1 MLNLKCIP
9 GKDYIAYIDGFGESI
24 FIDVIDLKTQEIVSG
39 KRVPA
44 SLEFVQKIPILFDK
58 SIKAVILNIFLS
70 SSSAFSNNLEF
81 CKAIRKAFDEIN
93 LLYLFVSDTCYV
105 FTASLINENIVSK
118 LDETITFIGI
128 FSCSFAINNCKF
140 TKAGYEIISYKTLIY
155 DEKDGVD
162 ALYEKILQ
170 SSNSSKIV
178 ATAPLSN
185 GLPIFKVLKEKV
197 LKMPNFITSELGGTR
212 KSAPKFAC
220 EIYKWLIDNSYV
232 KYHIIPTSTRY
243 YFLQTF
249 SGGKFNNG
257 KFLFGSDT
265 ILPHQ
270 ITFNLPRWN
279 LGFHITYVNETE
291 EDRTI
296 LQKLELGTDCH
307 YHKITILVDI
317 NNFPTIRCE
326 SLLSEHI
333 LNLPQKLTQIISEKY
348 PVIIFRDLISLICIF
363 NPQKNQY
370 EFLDTWNGIYGRD
383 LFISFDEKKPKYFE
397 KAAEVF
403 KLKPTF
409 VVYDL
414 LCILSIPPNELQ
426 AIKCPSHW
434 GFTVTKDIN
443 NPILLEFDDYNAPK
457 TAATPILLMA
467 MLLKQHIK
475 AITKKTGTKPKQ
487 LACCYFD
494 LKGDKNLVF
503 NSVGEALKLLKIDAT
518 EEIREFL

>member
-1 MLNLKCIP
+1 MLNHKCIP
-9 GKDYIAYIDGFGESI
+9 GKDYIAYIDGFGESLFLLFY
-24 FIDVIDLKTQEIVSG
+24 FICK
-39 KRVPA
+39 
-44 SLEFVQKIPILFDK
+44 FLFN
-58 SIKAVILNIFLS
+58 SI
-70 SSSAFSNNLEF
+70 
-81 CKAIRKAFDEIN
+81 
-93 LLYLFVSDTCYV
+93 
-105 FTASLINENIVSK
+105 
-118 LDETITFIGI
+118 
-128 FSCSFAINNCKF
+128 F

-155 DEKDGVD
+155 DEKDGVN

-178 ATAPLSN
+178 ATTPLST
-185 GLPIFKVLKEKV
+185 GLPIFKGLKEKV
-197 LKMPNFITSELGGTR
+197 LKLPNFIASELGGT

-232 KYHIIPTSTRY
+232 KYYIIPASTRY

-257 KFLFGSDT
+257 KIVFGNDT

-270 ITFNLPRWN
+270 DTFNLPRWN
-279 LGFHITYVNETE
+279 LGFHITYVDETE
-291 EDRTI
+291 GDRTI
-296 LQKLELGTDCH
+296 LQKLELGSECH
-307 YHKITILVDI
+307 YHKITVLVDI
-317 NNFPTIRCE
+317 NNFPTVQCE

-348 PVIIFRDLISLICIF
+348 PVIIFRDSISLICIF

-370 EFLDTWNGIYGRD
+370 EFLDTWNDIFGRD

-414 LCILSIPPNELQ
+414 LRILSIRPNELL
-426 AIKCPSHW
+426 ANKGASHW

-443 NPILLEFDDYNAPK
+443 NPILL
-457 TAATPILLMA
+457 

-487 LACCYFD
+487 LACFYFD
-494 LKGDKNLVF
+494 LNGDKNLVYD
-503 NSVGEALKLLKIDAT
+503 SIGEASKLLKIDGT
-518 EEIREFL
+518 KQIRELL